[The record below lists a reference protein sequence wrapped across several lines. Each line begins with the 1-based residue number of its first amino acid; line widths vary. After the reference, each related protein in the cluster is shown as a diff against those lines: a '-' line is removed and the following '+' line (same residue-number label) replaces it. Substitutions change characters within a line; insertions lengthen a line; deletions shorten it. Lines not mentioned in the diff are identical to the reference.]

1 LESGKHD
8 HHAQAVNL
16 AAHRSQRFPIDDARK
31 KKRQDQPMAAC
42 LSE

>member
-1 LESGKHD
+1 MTIMRKPSTLPRTAPNDSR
-8 HHAQAVNL
+8 L
-16 AAHRSQRFPIDDARK
+16 TIDDARK